1 LSFIGLVL
9 VMLAVDL
16 GVFNRK
22 SHVVTMRESLAWTAV
37 WVGVSLTF
45 NELIYFAY
53 ENHWFGIGLHV
64 GHNLGGRAAA
74 EEFFAGYLIE
84 KSLSVDN
91 IFVIALIFT
100 YFKVPPK
107 YQHRT
112 LFWGIVGALVMRG
125 AMIAAGSALLRRF
138 DWIIYVFGVLLL
150 YTAARMMVGSH
161 DNVDPDRS
169 ILVRIARRF
178 YRVSDRF
185 DEGRFFTTLADGT
198 RAMTPLFVALLAV
211 EGADV
216 LFAVDSIPA
225 IFAVTDDPFIVF
237 TSNIF
242 AILGLRSLYF
252 ALAAAIDKFRYIQH
266 SLVLLLA
273 FIGVKMLVHRQ
284 FPIPTW
290 VSLSVIGGI
299 LFVGVMASILA
310 NLKANRV
317 RK

>member
-1 LSFIGLVL
+1 
-9 VMLAVDL
+9 
-16 GVFNRK
+16 
-22 SHVVTMRESLAWTAV
+22 MRESVIWTGV
-37 WVGVSLTF
+37 WVAISLCF
-45 NELIYFAY
+45 NVFVYFAY
-53 ENHWFGIGLHV
+53 EHHWLGIGLHV
-64 GHNLGGRAAA
+64 GHDLGGREAA
-74 EEFFAGYLIE
+74 EQFFTGYLIE

-91 IFVIALIFT
+91 IFVIALIFS
-100 YFKVPPK
+100 YFKVPLK
-107 YQHRT
+107 HQHRT

-125 AMIAAGSALLRRF
+125 AMIAAGAALIKSF
-138 DWIIYVFGVLLL
+138 SWITYVFGVLLL

-161 DNVDPDRS
+161 DKIDPDRS
-169 ILVRIARRF
+169 VLVRLARRV

-185 DEGRFFTTLADGT
+185 DEGHFFTTLADGA

-225 IFAVTDDPFIVF
+225 IFAITEDPFLVF
-237 TSNIF
+237 TSNIC

-252 ALAAAIDKFRYIQH
+252 ALAAAMDKFRYIQA

-273 FIGVKMLVHRQ
+273 FIGVKMLIHKH

-299 LFVGVMASILA
+299 LFVGVTASILA
-310 NLKANRV
+310 NYNER
-317 RK
+317 RRENDRIP